1 LNVVFY
7 GRYSD
12 ASQTE
17 QSIEGQ
23 RKVCYEWAERNGYKI
38 IAEYIDRA
46 LSGTEADNRPEFQRM
61 IADSAKR
68 QFQGVLVYQ
77 LDRFARNRYD
87 SATHKNKLKKNGVK
101 VLSAKE
107 NITDD
112 ASGVLMEAVL
122 EGMAEYFSV
131 ELSQKVKRGMALTA
145 QKCEFTGAGVP
156 LGYKIVDKKY
166 AVDPETAPIVKR
178 IFEMYLGGMTMAEII
193 RYLNENG
200 VKTSFGNAY
209 NKNSI
214 RRILKN
220 RRYLGIYKY
229 NDIEI
234 PGGVP
239 QIVDEKT
246 FADAQVLLEKNKK
259 APARLKALAENY
271 LLTTKLFCQC
281 GSPMTGESGH
291 SRTGA
296 IHQYYKCN
304 TARKHGD
311 CKKKPVKKAYIEDKV
326 IEYIMNDLTDE
337 KINDMATKISALSAK
352 DGNTEIIKR
361 LKDLLKEN
369 EEATANLIRAIETG
383 KAVEML
389 TSQIEK
395 RQAERTDLEAQ
406 LAVEKMI
413 RPVLTYDDIKFF
425 FEKLRKGDTNDY
437 SYRVILMDV
446 LVERIYLYEGDDPR
460 LEIYCRAS
468 DQKMTCPI
476 NEPQGSFIGQ
486 LAPRARIERATLRLG
501 DRRVGFFGVSS
512 SVAPYSESRLVTVFF
527 RNPFAMLYY
536 LVLPDF
542 APFWKL
548 QLAGY

>member
-1 LNVVFY
+1 MNVVFY
-7 GRYSD
+7 GRFSD
-12 ASQTE
+12 AGQSE

-23 RKVCYEWAERNGYKI
+23 RKVCYEFAERNGYKI

-46 LSGTEADNRPEFQRM
+46 TTGKNDARPEFQRM

-68 QFQGVLVYQ
+68 QFSAVLVYQ

-87 SATHKNKLKKNGVK
+87 SANNKSKLKKNGVK

-107 NITDD
+107 NITED
-112 ASGVLMEAVL
+112 ASGVLLESVL
-122 EGMAEYFSV
+122 EGMAEYFSA

-166 AVDPETAPIVKR
+166 AIDEETAPIVKR
-178 IFEMYLGGMTMAEII
+178 IFELYLGGKTMAEII

-200 VKTSFGNAY
+200 IKTSFGNAY

-214 RRILKN
+214 RRILEN
-220 RRYLGIYKY
+220 RRYIGIYKY
-229 NDIEI
+229 ADIEV

-239 QIVDEKT
+239 QIIDDKI
-246 FADAQVLLEKNKK
+246 FADAQILLEKNKK
-259 APARLKALAENY
+259 APARLKALEENY
-271 LLTTKLFCQC
+271 LLTTRLYC
-281 GSPMTGESGH
+281 GHCGTPMTGESGH
-291 SRTGA
+291 SRNGS

-311 CKKKPVKKAYIEDKV
+311 CKKKPVKKAYIEDLV
-326 IEYIMNDLTDE
+326 VEHIINDLTDE

-352 DGNTEIIKR
+352 DGNTETIKR
-361 LKDLLKEN
+361 LKSLLKEN
-369 EEATANLIRAIETG
+369 EEATANLIKAIETG

-389 TSQIEK
+389 TAQIEK
-395 RQAERTDLEAQ
+395 RQSERVDLEAQ
-406 LAVEKMI
+406 LAVERMI

-425 FEKLRKGDTNDY
+425 LEKLRKGDANDY

-476 NEPQGSFIGQ
+476 NEPRGSFIGQ
-486 LAPRARIERATLRLG
+486 LARQQGFEPRTPA
-501 DRRVGFFGVSS
+501 
-512 SVAPYSESRLVTVFF
+512 
-527 RNPFAMLYY
+527 
-536 LVLPDF
+536 
-542 APFWKL
+542 
-548 QLAGY
+548 